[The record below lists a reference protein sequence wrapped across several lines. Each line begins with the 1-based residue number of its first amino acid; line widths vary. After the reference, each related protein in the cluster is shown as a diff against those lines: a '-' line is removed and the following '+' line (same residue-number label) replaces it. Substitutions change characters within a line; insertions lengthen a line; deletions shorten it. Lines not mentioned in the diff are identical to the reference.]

1 MDETPSRLEKYG
13 PILDLPVDDA
23 PAAPLVSA
31 RAAASMRLSV
41 IVPARNEE
49 RNLPICLTSLVAQSE
64 ELFVLG
70 REWELIVVDDASI
83 DRTRE
88 LAEGFAGV
96 RVLEAPDLET
106 REFTGKNSACWFGAE
121 QARGEWLLF
130 TDADTVHELGNL
142 LRALHEAERY
152 GAKLLSYS
160 PRQIVRGFWQRA
172 LMPLVFSELVAVY
185 TTAEVNDPEQQLAAA
200 NGQFLMVE
208 RGAYFAVGGHKAI
221 GREVL
226 EDVELAANVKHS
238 KRVIRFRYAADAL
251 STRMYRG
258 FGDMVEGWTKNLA
271 LVFPHALSLAIWR
284 VIDFGLLLLPIV
296 LIPMGYRPMWQQAVI
311 WVIWVRT
318 LFRFYARVAKSNFS
332 PLDCAVSPLALPL
345 FVVLLVRSWM
355 QHHLFHKVAWKGREI
370 RTKG

>member
-1 MDETPSRLEKYG
+1 
-13 PILDLPVDDA
+13 LPVDDVA
-23 PAAPLVSA
+23 VAAQMSA
-31 RAAASMRLSV
+31 RAEASMRLSV

-49 RNLPICLTSLVAQSE
+49 RNLPVCLTSLVAQSE
-64 ELFVLG
+64 ELFALG
-70 REWELIVVDDASI
+70 QQWELIVVDDAST

-88 LAEGFAGV
+88 LAEGFAGA
-96 RVLEAPDLET
+96 RVLGAPALET

-130 TDADTVHELGNL
+130 TDADTVHEPGNL
-142 LRALHEAERY
+142 LRALHEAKRY

-185 TTAEVNDPEQQLAAA
+185 PTAEVNDPEQRLAAA

-258 FGDMVEGWTKNLA
+258 FGDMVEGWSKNLA
-271 LVFPHALSLAIWR
+271 LLFPHALSLAVWR
-284 VIDFGLLLLPIV
+284 VIDIGLLLLPIV
-296 LIPMGYRPMWQQAVI
+296 LIPMGYRPLWQQAII

-318 LFRFYARVAKSNFS
+318 LFRFYARVAKSKFS

-355 QHHLFHKVAWKGREI
+355 QHHLFYQVAWKGRAI
-370 RTKG
+370 RTKT